1 MSSNNVIEPPA
12 ILGNP
17 TQIACFSVSD
27 ETVTANSIA
36 SLQYFKEPTQNALL
50 TQGCHTFLRRYKSDL
65 KLYHPRPL
73 DNIFTALDS
82 GNKDIF
88 RHADVVTWRGII
100 VKSVAILPNYRA
112 LNFIRIMLGTKMKLN
127 MSFID
132 GVLYLDEHDPEP
144 NRSVS
149 FDHHTVAI

>member
-1 MSSNNVIEPPA
+1 MSVIEPPA

-17 TQIACFSVSD
+17 TQIACFSVSNK
-27 ETVTANSIA
+27 TVIANSIA

-50 TQGCHTFLRRYKSDL
+50 TRGYYPFLRRYKSDL

-73 DNIFTALDS
+73 DNIFAALDS
-82 GNKDIF
+82 GNKDSF

-100 VKSVAILPNYRA
+100 VKSVVILHNYCT
-112 LNFIRIMLGTKMKLN
+112 LNFIRIMLGIKMKLN

-149 FDHHTVAI
+149 V